1 MTNVLDDLYS
11 KSSQN
16 ISFRNLMD
24 IIVSDGNIRLAYR
37 TIKTNT
43 GSNTAGV
50 DKVTIKEIKD
60 SDLDSYIKAVKL
72 KLTQFKPDT
81 VRRVFIPKA
90 NGKTR
95 PLGIPTM
102 INRLA
107 QQCIKQVLEPIC
119 EARFHPHSY
128 GFRPNRSTK
137 HAISRMMSLI
147 NIGKFYYTVDVDIK
161 GFFDNVNHNKL
172 IKQMYALGIQDRK
185 LLSIIKAMLKAPIQ
199 GEGIPCKGT
208 PQGGI
213 LSPLL
218 SNIVLNEFDWWISS
232 QWESFQTTRTYIN
245 YHSRYNQQ
253 KKSNLK
259 QIFIVR
265 YADDFKILCKDYN
278 TAKRTFIAVQDW
290 LKVRLKLDISEE
302 KSKIINL
309 RKNYSDFLGVK
320 IKAIKKGKTFGGY
333 VAKSHICDKALVR
346 MKMEI
351 KNQVNLISK
360 NIESA
365 HITKL
370 NSMILGWHEYYSCAT
385 CSNLDFANLAFS
397 VKKHMYHKFRQ
408 IGKYQ
413 TPNNDEIS
421 PLYRRFYGNSKS
433 RTWKIHNV
441 IIYPISY
448 IQHQKVMNFSQDICD
463 YTQHGRTRSTK
474 KLSSHT
480 DAEIIRLARMYNPFE
495 SAELND
501 NRISRASMTQLKC
514 EVTKDKLDI
523 LDFHCHHVIPKH
535 LGGNDNFNNLRIVHR
550 DVHKLIHAT
559 SPETIEFYSYIIS
572 NDNALK
578 KVNKLRSHCNL
589 EPIILTFS

>member
-1 MTNVLDDLYS
+1 MTNVLDELYS

-50 DKVTIKEIKD
+50 DNVTIKEIKD
-60 SDLDSYIKAVKL
+60 NDLDSYIKAVKL

-102 INRLA
+102 IDRLA
-107 QQCIKQVLEPIC
+107 QQCMKQVLEPIC

-199 GEGIPCKGT
+199 GEGIPRKGT

-232 QWESFQTTRTYIN
+232 QWESFQTTRTYSS

-413 TPNNDEIS
+413 VPNNDEIS
-421 PLYRRFYGNSKS
+421 PLYKRFYGNSKS
-433 RTWKIHNV
+433 RTWKIHNA
-441 IIYPISY
+441 IIYPISH
-448 IQHQKVMNFSQDICD
+448 IRHQKVMNFSQDICD

-495 SAELND
+495 SAEFND
-501 NRISRASMTQLKC
+501 NRISRASMTKLKC

-523 LDFHCHHVIPKH
+523 FDVHCHHVIPKH
-535 LGGNDNFNNLRIVHR
+535 LGGNDNFNNLRIVHK